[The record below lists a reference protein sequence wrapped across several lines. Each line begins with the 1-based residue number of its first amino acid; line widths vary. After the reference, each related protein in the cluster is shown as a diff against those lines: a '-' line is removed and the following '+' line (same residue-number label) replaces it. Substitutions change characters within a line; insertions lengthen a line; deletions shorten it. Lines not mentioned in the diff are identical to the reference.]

1 MNKYQEAL
9 NWLRVSTSSKEHNER
24 FELLQ
29 ELVNKEVPMKP
40 YNQYL
45 IDFGLGNCGGCEVCN
60 GLVNYQMAYCPNCGH
75 RIDWSKNV

>member
-24 FELLQ
+24 YELLQ
-29 ELVNKEVPMKP
+29 RLVDKETVKP
-40 YNQYL
+40 IVT
-45 IDFGLGNCGGCEVCN
+45 IDKEYRHVD
-60 GLVNYQMAYCPNCGH
+60 CPNCGH